1 MLEKHI
7 EKTCVNLAK
16 KQGFETRKVK
26 FIASNGA
33 PDRIFFKKGRFI
45 WVEFK
50 TTGGV
55 VSELQKAQINK
66 LREAGQEVY
75 IIFSIDDFKE
85 IICLKEQI

>member
-1 MLEKHI
+1 M
-7 EKTCVNLAK
+7 
-16 KQGFETRKVK
+16 K

-66 LREAGQEVY
+66 LRESGQEVY
-75 IIFSIDDFKE
+75 IIFSINDFKE

>member
-75 IIFSIDDFKE
+75 VIWDLESFKG
-85 IICLKEQI
+85 IL